1 MSNQFSRKD
10 FLKAAATSVAFGS
23 VGFPSIILPRE
34 KEILDVDGERRR
46 QVTFYTK
53 YGYQNGNTW
62 VIPVRA
68 YAHRSRRMWERLTT
82 RMVRNRFNLRPEE
95 SDNFRFRI
103 RDFVT
108 NSRSGRPV
116 RMMFDNDPRDEVFGI
131 IDSDGKFAETDSYGY
146 VRGYLRIHKDRAE
159 ELLDA
164 QNSTNGWLSFRTES
178 DRYYGEGRFQL
189 IEPEGLSVVS
199 DIDDTI
205 KITEI
210 PAGSRIVVRN
220 TFFKDYT
227 VSPGMVQKYHDYE
240 NATFHYVSG
249 SPWQL
254 YRPLHDFLIEEA
266 GFPPGTFHCK
276 TVRKS
281 IFRLGSWSD
290 LRELATDEMVTFNQ
304 KINQISKMCSRFPN
318 REFILI
324 GDSGERDPEVY
335 NTIRNR
341 FPDQVREIIIRDVV
355 NHRNEEPERLDGMNI
370 IQARTITPGTS
381 QFGSP

>member
-1 MSNQFSRKD
+1 MHSQYFMTRLLLLIFISF
-10 FLKAAATSVAFGS
+10 FLTADLFAAA
-23 VGFPSIILPRE
+23 
-34 KEILDVDGERRR
+34 EIASDESEVDQRR
-46 QVTFYTK
+46 QVTFYPT
-53 YGYQNGNTW
+53 YGYMDGDTW
-62 VIPVRA
+62 VIPLRA
-68 YAHRSRRMWERLTT
+68 YVHRDRRMWERLVT
-82 RMVRNRFNLRPEE
+82 RQVRSRFNLRPEE
-95 SDNFRFRI
+95 ADNFRYRI

-108 NSRSGRPV
+108 NSRSGRDV
-116 RMMFDNDPRDEVFGI
+116 QIEFENDPQDQKFGI
-131 IDSDGKFAETDSYGY
+131 IGNDGMFVESDNYGY
-146 VRGYLRIHKDRAE
+146 IVGNLRIHKERAQ

-164 QNSTNGWLSFRTES
+164 QEGDDNWLRYSTVS
-178 DRYYGEGRFQL
+178 DRYYGEGKFEL

-199 DIDDTI
+199 DVDDTI

-227 VSPGMVQKYHDYE
+227 AAPGMVEKYKDYE
-240 NATFHYVSG
+240 DATFHYVSG

-254 YRPLHDFLIEEA
+254 FDPLHSFLIEEA
-266 GFPPGTFHCK
+266 GFPRGTFHMK
-276 TVRKS
+276 TVRKN

-304 KINQISKMCSRFPN
+304 KINQISQLFIHFPD

-335 NTIRNR
+335 NTIRDR
-341 FPDQVREIIIRDVV
+341 FPEQVREIIIRDVL
-355 NHRNEEPERLDGMNI
+355 NHRNIEPERLDGMNI
-370 IQARTITPGTS
+370 IRARTITPGTS

>member
-1 MSNQFSRKD
+1 MTRS
-10 FLKAAATSVAFGS
+10 FLLILISFFLTVDLFAAAELASDES
-23 VGFPSIILPRE
+23 E
-34 KEILDVDGERRR
+34 VDQRR
-46 QVTFYTK
+46 QVTFYPT
-53 YGYQNGNTW
+53 YGYMDGDTW
-62 VIPVRA
+62 VIPLRA
-68 YAHRSRRMWERLTT
+68 YVHRDRRMWERLTT
-82 RMVRNRFNLRPEE
+82 RQVRSRFNLRPEE
-95 SDNFRFRI
+95 ADNFRYRI

-108 NSRSGRPV
+108 NSRSGREV
-116 RMMFDNDPRDEVFGI
+116 QIEFENDPQDQKFGI
-131 IDSDGKFAETDSYGY
+131 IGDDGMFVESDNYGY
-146 VRGYLRIHKDRAE
+146 IVGHLRIHKERAQ

-164 QNSTNGWLSFRTES
+164 QEGDDNWLRYSTVS
-178 DRYYGEGRFQL
+178 DRYYGEGNFEL

-199 DIDDTI
+199 DVDDTI

-227 VSPGMVQKYHDYE
+227 AAPGMAEKYNNYE
-240 NATFHYVSG
+240 DATFHYVSG

-254 YRPLHDFLIEEA
+254 FNPLHSFLIEEA
-266 GFPPGTFHCK
+266 GFPKGTFHMK

-304 KINQISKMCSRFPN
+304 KINQISQLFTHFPD

-335 NTIRNR
+335 NTIRDR
-341 FPDQVREIIIRDVV
+341 FPDQVREIIIRDVL
-355 NHRNEEPERLDGMNI
+355 NHRNIEPDRLEGMNI
-370 IQARTITPGTS
+370 IRARTITPGTS